1 MSTADVEAPGWF
13 DAHCHLDMIEREPGD
28 VVASGRDRNVLSMVT
43 IGTDVASSKRA
54 VEIAGSIEEV
64 WAAVGVHPHDASS
77 LDEAALAEI
86 DRLSGDPKVV
96 AIGEIGLDFYRDLS
110 PRDAQR
116 EAFSRQLELAAAIS
130 TAVVIHMRDAHEE
143 VYSILAEDPP
153 ERLVFHCFSGGTAE
167 ARRALDLGGH
177 LSFAGNISYPKSE
190 ELREAAR
197 AVPLDR
203 LMVETDSPFLSPAPN
218 RGRPNEPANVAAV
231 GTFLAEVV
239 GRSPQEIAEATTANS
254 LRVFGLTQP

>member
-1 MSTADVEAPGWF
+1 MSPADAEAPPGWF
-13 DAHCHLDMIEREPGD
+13 DAHCHLDMIEREPKD
-28 VVASGRDRNVLSMVT
+28 VVASARDGNVLSMVT

-54 VEIAGSIEEV
+54 VEIAGSTEEV
-64 WAAVGVHPHDASS
+64 WAAVGVHPHDASG
-77 LDEAALAEI
+77 LDQAALAEI

-116 EAFSRQLELAAAIS
+116 QAFSSQLDLAAAIS
-130 TAVVIHMRDAHEE
+130 KTVVIHMRDAHEE
-143 VYSILAEDPP
+143 VYSMLAENPP
-153 ERLVFHCFSGGTAE
+153 ERLVFHCFSGGAAE

-197 AVPLDR
+197 VVPLDR

-218 RGRPNEPANVAAV
+218 RGRPNEPANVASV

-254 LRVFGLTQP
+254 RRVFGL

>member
-1 MSTADVEAPGWF
+1 MSPAAVEAPGWF
-13 DAHCHLDMIEREPGD
+13 DAHCHLDMIEREPGE
-28 VVASGRDRNVLSMVT
+28 VVVRARDGNVLSMVT

-54 VEIAGSIEEV
+54 VEIAGSVEEV
-64 WAAVGVHPHDASS
+64 WAAVGVHPHDASG
-77 LDEAALAEI
+77 LDQSALAEI

-96 AIGEIGLDFYRDLS
+96 AIGEIGLDFYRNLS

-116 EAFSRQLELAAAIS
+116 EAFSSQLELARRIS
-130 TAVVIHMRDAHEE
+130 KAVVIHMRDAHEE
-143 VYSILAEDPP
+143 VYSMLAEDPP
-153 ERLVFHCFSGGTAE
+153 ERLVFHCFSGGAAE

-177 LSFAGNISYPKSE
+177 LSFAGNISHPKSE

-197 AVPLDR
+197 VVPLDR

-231 GTFLAEVV
+231 GVFLAEIV

-254 LRVFGLTQP
+254 RRLFGLTHV